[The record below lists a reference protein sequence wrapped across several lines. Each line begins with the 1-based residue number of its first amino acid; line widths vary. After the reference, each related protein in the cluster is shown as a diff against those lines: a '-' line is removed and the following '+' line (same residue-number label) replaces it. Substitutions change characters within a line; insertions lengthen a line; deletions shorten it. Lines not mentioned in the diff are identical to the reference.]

1 MDAKIFYR
9 EIGKNQVMV
18 KETPPKQSIE
28 KFWEGIWREE
38 KACNMS
44 VSWIGKTEK
53 ENEKV
58 NEQEWENIIAL
69 VLKAA
74 LTKSQKWKSTRI
86 DKVPNFWLNAFSS
99 SHVTF
104 RNLMNEIMQN
114 PEKTPEN
121 NDTEDLKNY

>member
-44 VSWIGKTEK
+44 VSKDR
-53 ENEKV
+53 ENGERK
-58 NEQEWENIIAL
+58 
-69 VLKAA
+69 
-74 LTKSQKWKSTRI
+74 
-86 DKVPNFWLNAFSS
+86 
-99 SHVTF
+99 
-104 RNLMNEIMQN
+104 
-114 PEKTPEN
+114 
-121 NDTEDLKNY
+121 